1 MPEPFVIGLTGS
13 IGMGKSETAK
23 LFAAQGVPVHDAD
36 AAIAQLYGKGGA
48 AVDVIARA
56 FPGTVKDG
64 AVDRAALSAAVV
76 NDRDA
81 LKKLEALVHPLVA
94 AERDRFLK
102 AANAPIVLFDIP
114 LLFETGA
121 NAEVDAVVVASAPE
135 AVQRAR
141 VLSRPGMTL
150 EKFEALK
157 ARQLDDAQKRQQAHY
172 VVITDKGLD
181 HAREQVKMIL
191 ADIRAKL
198 PAFARARAAKEN
210 PHA

>member
-1 MPEPFVIGLTGS
+1 MPKPFVIGLTGS

-23 LFAAQGVPVHDAD
+23 LFAAEGVPVHDAD
-36 AAIAQLYGKGGA
+36 AAVARLYGQGGA
-48 AVDVIARA
+48 AVAIIARE

-76 NDRDA
+76 NHPAA
-81 LKKLEALVHPLVA
+81 LKKLEDLVHPLAA
-94 AERDRFLK
+94 AERNGFL
-102 AANAPIVLFDIP
+102 AASGAPIVLFDIP

-121 NAEVDAVVVASAPE
+121 QADVDAIVVASAPE

-141 VLSRPGMTL
+141 VLSRPGMTV

-172 VVITDKGLD
+172 VVTTDKGLD

-191 ADIRAKL
+191 ADIRKRL
-198 PAFARARAAKEN
+198 AAT
-210 PHA
+210 A

>member
-1 MPEPFVIGLTGS
+1 MPKPFVIGLTGS

-23 LFAAQGVPVHDAD
+23 LFAGEGIPVHDAD
-36 AAIAQLYGKGGA
+36 AVIAQLYGKGGA
-48 AVDVIARA
+48 AVDIIARE
-56 FPGTVKDG
+56 FPGTVKNG

-76 NDRDA
+76 NNPVA
-81 LKKLEALVHPLVA
+81 LKKLEKLVHPLVA
-94 AERDRFLK
+94 AERDGFLD

-121 NAEVDAVVVASAPE
+121 HADVDAIVVASAPE
-135 AVQRAR
+135 HVQRAR
-141 VLSRPGMTL
+141 VLARPGMTA

-191 ADIRAKL
+191 ADIRAIL
-198 PAFARARAAKEN
+198 PAVARAAEKN
-210 PHA
+210 SHA

>member
-1 MPEPFVIGLTGS
+1 MPKPFVIGLTGS

-36 AAIAQLYGKGGA
+36 AAVARLYGQGGA
-48 AVDVIARA
+48 AVAVIARE

-76 NDRDA
+76 NHPAA
-81 LKKLEALVHPLVA
+81 LKKLEDLVHPLVA
-94 AERDRFLK
+94 AERNRFL
-102 AANAPIVLFDIP
+102 AASGAPIVLFDIP

-121 NAEVDAVVVASAPE
+121 QADVDAIVVASAPE

-141 VLSRPGMTL
+141 VLSRPGMTV

-172 VVITDKGLD
+172 VVTTDKGLD

-191 ADIRAKL
+191 ADIRKRL
-198 PAFARARAAKEN
+198 AAT
-210 PHA
+210 A

>member
-1 MPEPFVIGLTGS
+1 MPKPFVIGLTGS
-13 IGMGKSETAK
+13 IGMGKSQTAR
-23 LFAAQGVPVHDAD
+23 LFAGEGVPVHDAD
-36 AAIAQLYGKGGA
+36 AAIARLYGKGGA
-48 AVDVIARA
+48 AVDVIARE
-56 FPGTVKDG
+56 FPGTVKDS

-76 NDRDA
+76 NNPAA

-94 AERDRFLK
+94 AERDEFL
-102 AANAPIVLFDIP
+102 NGVDAPIVLFDIP

-121 NAEVDAVVVASAPE
+121 DAEVDAVVVASAPE

-141 VLSRPGMTL
+141 VLARPGMTA

-157 ARQLDDAQKRQQAHY
+157 ARQLGDAQKRQQAHY

-191 ADIRAKL
+191 ADIRNRLA
-198 PAFARARAAKEN
+198 AFA
-210 PHA
+210 

>member
-48 AVDVIARA
+48 AVDLVARA

-94 AERDRFLK
+94 AERDRFLQ

-121 NAEVDAVVVASAPE
+121 NAEVDAVVMASAPE

-198 PAFARARAAKEN
+198 PAFARAAKEN